1 MTGQMSLAAVKGLE
15 AVKIAFAIVLGII
28 FVVSIPRDV
37 FQNSLLESKEKAE
50 KVEEPWEYV
59 IK

>member
-37 FQNSLLESKEKAE
+37 FQIRYWRAKRKRKRLKNHGNM
-50 KVEEPWEYV
+50 
-59 IK
+59 

>member
-1 MTGQMSLAAVKGLE
+1 MGDAQPGIFLFLGDKTVALLAG
-15 AVKIAFAIVLGII
+15 AIVAYLIG
-28 FVVSIPRDV
+28 VKCMG
-37 FQNSLLESKEKAE
+37 KEKAE

>member
-28 FVVSIPRDV
+28 FVVSIQEMYSRFV
-37 FQNSLLESKEKAE
+37 TGEQRESGKG
-50 KVEEPWEYV
+50 
-59 IK
+59 